1 MVPARGCVISGAAA
15 AERRKHVSKSNPL
28 DPDGF
33 SDVMRLLNHLALAGG
48 GPTVWI
54 HNICTVVSTSKR
66 TPQNHAA

>member
-15 AERRKHVSKSNPL
+15 AERRKHVSKNNPS

-33 SDVMRLLNHLALAGG
+33 SGVMRLFNQLALAGG

-54 HNICTVVSTSKR
+54 NNICTVVSTSRR
-66 TPQNHAA
+66 TPRQHVA